1 MPYQDP
7 HPSRPLVLAFLGVLA
22 VLLWPIWLMIAA
34 AEREFNAMVLLSA
47 LIPIGFTAAV
57 ILAALDVPSKVV
69 HRVDDRLHARPH
81 RHA

>member
-1 MPYQDP
+1 MPYHDP
-7 HPSRPLVLAFLGVLA
+7 HPSRPIVLALFGVLA

-47 LIPIGFTAAV
+47 LIPLGFTAAV
-57 ILAALDVPSKVV
+57 ILAALDVPAKVL

-81 RHA
+81 

>member
-7 HPSRPLVLAFLGVLA
+7 HPSRPIVLAFLGVLA

-34 AEREFNAMVLLSA
+34 SEREFNAMVLLSS

-57 ILAALDVPSKVV
+57 LLAALDVPSKVA
-69 HRVDDRLHARPH
+69 HRVDDRLHRPH

>member
-1 MPYQDP
+1 MSDQDP
-7 HPSRPLVLAFLGVLA
+7 HPSRPIVLAFLGVLA

-34 AEREFNAMVLLSA
+34 SEREFNAMVLVSA
-47 LIPIGFTAAV
+47 LIPVGFSAAV

-69 HRVDDRLHARPH
+69 HGVDDRLHARLH